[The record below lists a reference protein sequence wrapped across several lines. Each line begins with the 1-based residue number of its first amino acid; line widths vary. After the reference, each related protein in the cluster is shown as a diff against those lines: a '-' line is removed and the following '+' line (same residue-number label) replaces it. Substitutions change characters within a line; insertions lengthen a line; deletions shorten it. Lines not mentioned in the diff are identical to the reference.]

1 MRKPWL
7 AMLALALAIPAG
19 AQDRKTIYVD
29 KMEGLE
35 PFVEQALKAAKLP
48 FDFIEEQKQPE
59 LKAGLAKMHSAYGE
73 ILYKHKLGRNETHR
87 LELRDVERNKVI
99 AYYNFPLRGDDE
111 SRRRAAQEF
120 AEKVKKAWAK
130 KSTQATLSVTNP

>member
-1 MRKPWL
+1 MKNLVL
-7 AMLALALAIPAG
+7 AMFTIALAIPAG

-35 PFVEQALKAAKLP
+35 PFVEQALQAAELP
-48 FDFIEEQKQPE
+48 FDFIEEQKKPE

-73 ILYKHKLGRNETHR
+73 ILYKHKLGRDETHR

-99 AYYNFPLRGDDE
+99 ASHNFPLRGDDE
-111 SRRRAAQEF
+111 SRKRTAEEF
-120 AEKVKKAWAK
+120 AAKVKKAWAK
-130 KSTQATLSVTNP
+130 RSR

>member
-1 MRKPWL
+1 MRRPWL
-7 AMLALALAIPAG
+7 ALLALALAIPAG
-19 AQDRKTIYVD
+19 AQNRRTIYVD

-35 PFVEQALKAAKLP
+35 PFVEQALQAAELP

-73 ILYKHKLGRNETHR
+73 IVYKHKLGRNETHR
-87 LELRDVERNKVI
+87 LELRDVARNKLI
-99 AYYNFPLRGDDE
+99 AFYDFPLRGDDE

-120 AEKVKKAWAK
+120 AAKVKKAWAK
-130 KSTQATLSVTNP
+130 SSR